1 MRCLKRYIA
10 ALDRFPVTPAA
21 LSLTIALI
29 SDQLAEAAD
38 IFARA
43 IVPAG

>member
-1 MRCLKRYIA
+1 M
-10 ALDRFPVTPAA
+10 LDRFPVTPAA

-38 IFARA
+38 IFACA